1 MKLNIVPGI
10 EKRSMYFKYFKID
23 SILELYAE
31 QKIII
36 GKIKVKNKEWLN
48 WNPLKKLESGFTTF
62 VKRVINIPKIIIK
75 PLGRIIFTLN
85 FFSKGPD
92 II

>member
-10 EKRSMYFKYFKID
+10 EKRSMYFRYFKID

-36 GKIKVKNKEWLN
+36 GKMRSVLGYIGIVVFLN
-48 WNPLKKLESGFTTF
+48 LSESHIGG
-62 VKRVINIPKIIIK
+62 NI
-75 PLGRIIFTLN
+75 
-85 FFSKGPD
+85 
-92 II
+92 